1 MSLLVISLARSMRFG
16 EKVRPW
22 FGGSSILASSY
33 DTFSVRETRSET
45 SMLEYGCKDGTF
57 RIKIER
63 GKTVK
68 WGGRSVEERVEG
80 VDRIGGMFARLRER

>member
-1 MSLLVISLARSMRFG
+1 MSLLVISLARSLRFG

-22 FGGSSILASSY
+22 FGGSSILASSH
-33 DTFSVRETRSET
+33 DTFFMREMRPET
-45 SMLEYGCKDGTF
+45 SMFQHGTF
-57 RIKIER
+57 RSEIER

-80 VDRIGGMFARLRER
+80 VDRIGGLVASLGER

>member
-45 SMLEYGCKDGTF
+45 SMLE
-57 RIKIER
+57 
-63 GKTVK
+63 
-68 WGGRSVEERVEG
+68 
-80 VDRIGGMFARLRER
+80 